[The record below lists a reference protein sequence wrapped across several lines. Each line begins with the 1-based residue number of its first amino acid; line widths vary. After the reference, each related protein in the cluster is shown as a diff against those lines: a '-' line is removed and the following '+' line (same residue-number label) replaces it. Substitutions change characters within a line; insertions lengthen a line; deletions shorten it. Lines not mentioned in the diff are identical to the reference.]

1 MSGEFLLDDATVDIE
16 TVAPLSVPTKTTAA
30 AVELSLRGWRLPR
43 TFSSLKHA
51 NYRYYVAGQLVS
63 QVGTWMTAVA
73 QGWLVYQ
80 LTGSPFALGL
90 VGFFG
95 AIPTWFFS
103 WTAGVVV
110 DRVSRR
116 GLLMLTQSIAMLGSL
131 SLAALVFAGV
141 IQPWHIIFIAFLL
154 GMNNSFDI
162 TARQTFVKD
171 MVGKEDM
178 LNAIALNSAIF
189 NLSRIIGPTLAGIAL
204 ALVGPGYCFLIDGL
218 SYLAVIY
225 CIYRMSVPPVVSAP
239 RRGSMLADIKEG
251 LAYIRRHET
260 ISSIM
265 IVVAISA
272 VFAVPYTTLLP
283 AYAQDAMHVD
293 ASGLGFL
300 STATGVGALIGA
312 LMIASLSHVRR
323 KGIFLT
329 IGNLLYPAALLGL
342 AFSQSYV
349 LSLVLL
355 AIAGWS
361 FMTQQATANTLV
373 QSTVPDS
380 LRGRVMSVYVLASFQ
395 GMQPFGA
402 MQAGTIAD
410 VFGVRYGI
418 GVGAAIALAC
428 GLYLLWRV
436 PRIRHME

>member
-1 MSGEFLLDDATVDIE
+1 
-16 TVAPLSVPTKTTAA
+16 
-30 AVELSLRGWRLPR
+30 
-43 TFSSLKHA
+43 
-51 NYRYYVAGQLVS
+51 
-63 QVGTWMTAVA
+63 
-73 QGWLVYQ
+73 
-80 LTGSPFALGL
+80 
-90 VGFFG
+90 
-95 AIPTWFFS
+95 
-103 WTAGVVV
+103 
-110 DRVSRR
+110 
-116 GLLMLTQSIAMLGSL
+116 
-131 SLAALVFAGV
+131 
-141 IQPWHIIFIAFLL
+141 
-154 GMNNSFDI
+154 
-162 TARQTFVKD
+162 
-171 MVGKEDM
+171 
-178 LNAIALNSAIF
+178 
-189 NLSRIIGPTLAGIAL
+189 
-204 ALVGPGYCFLIDGL
+204 
-218 SYLAVIY
+218 
-225 CIYRMSVPPVVSAP
+225 
-239 RRGSMLADIKEG
+239 
-251 LAYIRRHET
+251 
-260 ISSIM
+260 
-265 IVVAISA
+265 
-272 VFAVPYTTLLP
+272 
-283 AYAQDAMHVD
+283 MHVD